1 MTSDG
6 LRSIGVLEVEGRLRI
21 LRPATLR
28 RPVDGQLDARCRQY
42 CIRRVTVF
50 SQWGGCSQT
59 SARSSLHFPIAN
71 P

>member
-28 RPVDGQLDARCRQY
+28 RPVDGQLDARCRQNVHSSCY
-42 CIRRVTVF
+42 CFFTMGRLLSNIRT
-50 SQWGGCSQT
+50 
-59 SARSSLHFPIAN
+59 
-71 P
+71 